1 MALFRHPTIVY
12 QAVAA
17 KLEQALK
24 ERYRCGDYL
33 PSAQLLAEP
42 TAECQYYPA

>member
-1 MALFRHPTIVY
+1 MELSRHPTTVY

-17 KLEQALK
+17 QLEQALK

-33 PSAQLLAEP
+33 PS
-42 TAECQYYPA
+42 